1 MWGDC
6 HIHMILDG
14 VDYRAAFDRHRDQP
28 DDALIHAR
36 LADYRER
43 GVAFLRDG
51 GDRWGVGL
59 RAKALAG
66 EYGIDY
72 RSPAFNICRAGH
84 YGAFLGRTFA
94 DLSEYR
100 ALVAEVKALGGDFIK
115 VMASGLMD
123 FHQLGSLTDTP
134 CDAALMRDLVSIAHD
149 AGFPVMVHANG
160 PEAVSASL
168 AAGADSIE
176 HGAYLLPETLR
187 QLAESKAVW
196 VPTLVTIGNLR
207 GLGRFPDQVLCP
219 LLELQQQNVATAAV
233 WGAAI
238 ALGTV
243 AGAYAVYHGAAVAQE
258 YELLREAL
266 GAETDAV
273 LARGEA
279 QLRAWPRASEHWGE
293 TGRRGENTFSTH

>member
-66 EYGIDY
+66 DYGIDY

-94 DLSEYR
+94 DLAEYR

-115 VMASGLMD
+115 LMASGLMD

-176 HGAYLLPETLR
+176 HGAYLLPETLQ

-219 LLELQQQNVATAAV
+219 LLELQQQNVATAAA

-238 ALGTV
+238 ALGTD
-243 AGAYAVYHGAAVAQE
+243 AGAYAVYHGQAVLEE
-258 YELLREAL
+258 YDLLHQAL
-266 GAETDAV
+266 GAKTDEI
-273 LARGEA
+273 LRRGEA
-279 QLRAWPRASEHWGE
+279 QIRAA
-293 TGRRGENTFSTH
+293 FQKK